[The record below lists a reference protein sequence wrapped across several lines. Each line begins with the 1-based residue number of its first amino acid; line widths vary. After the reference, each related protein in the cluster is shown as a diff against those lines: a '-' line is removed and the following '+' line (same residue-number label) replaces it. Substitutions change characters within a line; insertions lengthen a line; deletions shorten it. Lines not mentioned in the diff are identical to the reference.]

1 MLAPTAPP
9 PVRHRTGHRAS
20 RRRRGRLFRHEVSVL
35 SRIAAPIMLAQ
46 LGAVGLNTMD
56 TIMVGPLGAESLAA
70 VGLSTALHMASL
82 IVCTGTVLGMGPLV
96 SQSFGAGELQSA
108 RRVLVQ
114 GMWLALLLSLPVI
127 WFAVEGERIALLL
140 RQDPEVAALVG
151 GYMWALAF
159 GVVPV
164 LLFLAARQYLE
175 GMSLTKPAMVV
186 SFLGLAVNYVG
197 NRVLIFGVEGW
208 IQPMGVVGSGWST
221 TVVRWAMLAA
231 MLVYLLRATGL
242 SPLTGISLR
251 PRWPVVGRI
260 ASIGAPAGI
269 QLGLEVGLFS
279 FAAVMMGWFGAT
291 ELGAH
296 QVTMNIASTTFMLA
310 LGMSLAGSVRVGQ
323 RIGAGDVRGARRAAA
338 ATYGLSL
345 AFMLVCAALFL
356 VAPERLIG
364 LYTSDPELRALG
376 ASLLFY
382 AALFQLFD
390 GAQVAGFCILRGA
403 ADTRVPMFL
412 AGLAY
417 WIVGVPL
424 AWFLAF
430 RVMEGPQGI
439 WLGLVI
445 ALLLAAALLA
455 ARVRAVVWVRSPA
468 RVAA

>member
-1 MLAPTAPP
+1 MLAPAAPP
-9 PVRHRTGHRAS
+9 VPRSQAGRAS
-20 RRRRGRLFRHEVSVL
+20 RRRRSLLFRHEVGAL
-35 SRIAAPIMLAQ
+35 SRIAAPIILAQ
-46 LGAVGLNTMD
+46 LGAVGMNTMD
-56 TIMVGPLGAESLAA
+56 TIMVGPLGAEALAA
-70 VGLSTALHMASL
+70 VGLASALHIASL

-96 SQSFGAGELQSA
+96 SQAFGAGELRTA
-108 RRVLVQ
+108 TRVLVQ

-140 RQDPEVAALVG
+140 GQQPEVAALVG
-151 GYMWALAF
+151 DYMWALAF

-186 SFLGLAVNYVG
+186 SLWGLAVNYVG

-208 IQPMGVVGSGWST
+208 VDPMGVVGSGWST
-221 TVVRWAMLAA
+221 TVVRWAMLFA
-231 MLVYLLRATGL
+231 MLLYLLRAPGV
-242 SPLTGISLR
+242 SPLAKLSLR
-251 PRWPVVGRI
+251 PRWPMVARI
-260 ASIGAPAGI
+260 AGIGLPAGL

-279 FAAVMMGWFGAT
+279 FAAVMMGWFGAV

-338 ATYGLSL
+338 ATYLLAL
-345 AFMLVCAALFL
+345 AFMVVCAGLFL
-356 VAPERLIG
+356 LAPERLIG
-364 LYTSDPELRALG
+364 LYTKDPELRALG
-376 ASLLFY
+376 VQLLFY

-403 ADTRVPMFL
+403 ADTRIPMFL

-417 WIVGVPL
+417 WVIGVPL
-424 AWFLAF
+424 AWYIAF
-430 RVMEGPQGI
+430 RRLESPVGI
-439 WLGLVI
+439 WMGLVI
-445 ALLLAAALLA
+445 ALLIAAVLLA
-455 ARVRAVVWVRSPA
+455 WRVRTVVWQRSPV
-468 RVAA
+468 RVTG